1 MKLITNPKSEYL
13 QDASLETLH
22 AQSREWLNEIDFW
35 IEEMAFFYNLIH
47 MREPHIFFPTAGLA
61 DLERELITL
70 TSDHLSKLKIEVE
83 NHERVL
89 ARMVKNISLEE
100 EREYRERHLNLL
112 MKMNDLE
119 VGIREFKRTVFSFVN

>member
-1 MKLITNPKSEYL
+1 MKLITYPKSGSL

-22 AQSREWLNEIDFW
+22 AQTREWLSEIDFW

-70 TSDHLSKLKIEVE
+70 TSDHLSRLKIEIE

-89 ARMVKNISLEE
+89 ARMVKNISLDE
-100 EREYRERHLNLL
+100 EREYRERHRTLSSG
-112 MKMNDLE
+112 MNKLE
-119 VGIREFKRTVFSFVN
+119 VGIREFKKTVFAFVN

>member
-1 MKLITNPKSEYL
+1 MKLITNPKTEYL

-22 AQSREWLNEIDFW
+22 AKSREWLNEIDFW

-47 MREPHIFFPTAGLA
+47 MREPHIFFPTARLA

-70 TSDHLSKLKIEVE
+70 TSDHLTKLRIDVE

-89 ARMVKNISLEE
+89 ARMVKNISLDE
-100 EREYRERHLNLL
+100 EREYRERHRNLL
-112 MKMNDLE
+112 TEMNSLE
-119 VGIREFKRTVFSFVN
+119 VGIREFKRNVFSFVN

>member
-61 DLERELITL
+61 NLERELITL

-83 NHERVL
+83 SHERVL
-89 ARMVKNISLEE
+89 ARMVKNISLDE
-100 EREYRERHLNLL
+100 EREYRERHQNLL
-112 MKMNDLE
+112 TEMNNLD

>member
-1 MKLITNPKSEYL
+1 MEMITNPNSEYL
-13 QDASLETLH
+13 LHARLETLH

-61 DLERELITL
+61 DLERKLITL
-70 TSDHLSKLKIEVE
+70 TSDHLSKLKIEIE

-89 ARMVKNISLEE
+89 ARMVKNISLDEE
-100 EREYRERHLNLL
+100 HEYRERHRNLL
-112 MKMNDLE
+112 TAITELE
-119 VGIREFKRTVFSFVN
+119 VGIREFKKTVFSFVN